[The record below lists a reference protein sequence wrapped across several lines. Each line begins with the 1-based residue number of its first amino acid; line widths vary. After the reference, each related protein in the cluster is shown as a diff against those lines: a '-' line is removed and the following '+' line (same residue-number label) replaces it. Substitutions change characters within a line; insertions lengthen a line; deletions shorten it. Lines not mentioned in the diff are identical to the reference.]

1 MATNDLTPEQQ
12 AIRLTGIGAS
22 EIGAVAGLDPYRK
35 PIDVFATKLG
45 LVPPFEGNRFTRWGQ
60 RLEAAI
66 ADAYAEEQ
74 DVYLSSPGTLR
85 HPKRAIMLATPDRL
99 VHPVDNGYASGPAT
113 RVLQI
118 KTASVRQEAYW
129 GDGPDEVPDQYLAQ
143 VAWEMAVTDL
153 PEADLAVLIGGNDD
167 RLYRIPRDL
176 ELEGQL
182 IEIGE
187 RFWRDHIVTQVPPP
201 VDGTEQYSEYLKRR
215 FPRDDRPLLPAT
227 DEALALLRTLCDQRT
242 AREVAVYAE
251 IATMNQLRAMI
262 GDTAGIEDVATWR
275 QARPSTVTDWEAV
288 AVNGVAKSKFK
299 KLFKQ
304 FTKEKPGSRRFLP
317 KFPKEK

>member
-35 PIDVFATKLG
+35 PIDVFALKLG
-45 LVPPFEGNRFTRWGQ
+45 LVPPFEGNRFTKWGQ
-60 RLEAAI
+60 RLEEAI
-66 ADAYAEEQ
+66 ACAYAEEQ
-74 DVYLSSPGTLR
+74 DVSLTIPGTLR

-99 VHPVDNGYASGPAT
+99 VYRPFGAAPI
-113 RVLQI
+113 RLLQV
-118 KTASVRQEAYW
+118 KTASVRQADHW

-187 RFWRDHIVTQVPPP
+187 RFWRDHIVTKTPPK
-201 VDGTEQYSEYLKRR
+201 VDGTEQYSEYLRRR
-215 FPRDDRPLLPAT
+215 FPRDNRPLLPAT
-227 DEALALLRTLCDQRT
+227 DEAIALRDELRKRRT
-242 AREVAVYAE
+242 TRDVAAVAE
-251 IATMNQLRAMI
+251 EETANQLRALI
-262 GDTAGIEDVATWR
+262 GDAAGIEDVATWK
-275 QARPSTVTDWEAV
+275 QARSSNLIDWESIARK
-288 AVNGVAKSKFK
+288 GVAKSEFP
-299 KLFKQ
+299 KLLKQ
-304 FTKEKPGSRRFLP
+304 FTSEKPGSRRFLP